1 MSRCLK
7 KLSQLTVEKSPE
19 NREEEEEEEELE
31 ATSEYESAE

>member
-7 KLSQLTVEKSPE
+7 KLSQLTVESL
-19 NREEEEEEEELE
+19 RGTGEEEEELD